1 MLLSASW
8 LWIPITLFAVLMQTI
23 RTAGQKQ
30 LTQYLD
36 PVTVTLVRYLFGLP
50 FVLIYLLLVTANS
63 NTPLPDFNATFFVFA
78 TLSAIMQIA
87 ATVLLV
93 YLFSLRNFAVG
104 TTYARTEAFLTALV
118 GVLFFSEIIKFA
130 GWIGIIISV
139 IGVIVLS
146 LSRADIPGSG
156 LFTRLWSKA
165 AAIGL
170 LSGLCFAICSLS
182 LRKASLSFDIN
193 APLLT
198 AGLTLVTMVIMQTTA
213 MLAYGIIKT
222 PEKMTIM
229 CQQWRLGL
237 FVGLTSAL
245 GSVGWFIAMTL
256 ERASYVKALGQIEFL
271 LALAISTLY
280 FRERTA
286 PVELLGMILVFI
298 GIAILIGFA

>member
-1 MLLSASW
+1 M
-8 LWIPITLFAVLMQTI
+8 FAVLMQTI

-30 LTQYLD
+30 LTQHLD

-50 FVLIYLLLVTANS
+50 FVLIYLLLVTENN
-63 NTPLPDFNATFFVFA
+63 NTPLPNFNSTFFIFA

-118 GVLFFSEIIKFA
+118 GVLFFSEIIAFA

-139 IGVIVLS
+139 IGVVVLS
-146 LSRADIPGSG
+146 LSRADIPSSPSGSGSG
-156 LFTRLWSKA
+156 LFTRLWNKA

-182 LRKASLSFDIN
+182 LRKASLSFGIN

-198 AGLTLVTMVIMQTTA
+198 AGLTLVTMVVMQTTV

-222 PEKMTIM
+222 PEKMVIM

-271 LALAISTLY
+271 LALAISTFY

-286 PVELLGMILVFI
+286 PIELLGMILVFI
-298 GIAILIGFA
+298 GIAILIVFA